1 VNGTPR
7 RAGRL
12 GGVGLLLAL
21 TLLSGCRV
29 DRVELRPEP
38 ATQPVTVAPVAVEPA
53 WSPEQLGAALA
64 ASEPIVVAGVTLTE
78 VAALRSFYA
87 ARRYQSAFT
96 GADCARRMPELV
108 EALKLAEAHGL
119 DPTEY
124 AVEMLAGAEA
134 CQPAHE
140 LVASDAWLRLAR
152 HLHAGRVD
160 PRQVEPDWTASR
172 PSLDAAGLLA
182 RALAADQLV
191 DSLAAVAPQDAYYR
205 ALQQALVR
213 WRERAANPDPAPS
226 LEDGSTLREGDAGPR
241 VRQLRDRLAAEGDPV
256 EADPPEVYDAALAE
270 QVRRLQAAVHLEA
283 DGAAGKE
290 TLAELRRTPAERVA
304 QLRVNLER
312 WRWLPDDLGERQI
325 RVNIADFQL
334 EARAGGQ
341 IERVHRI
348 IVGRQLRRTPSFS
361 AAMRYVVVN
370 PSWGVPRRL
379 AVEDKLPLFRKD
391 PAAVQRMGFQVL
403 DASGATVDPA
413 GIDWAALSKQNF
425 PYRLRQAPGPQNAL
439 GRVKLMFPNRHDV
452 YLHDTPTRGL
462 FERSRRNFSS
472 GCIRVEAPLELA
484 AWALAG
490 TPDASLE
497 RLEELS
503 DRGGETVIRLAEPLT
518 VHILYLTAVVD
529 DGEVRF
535 VYDLYGR
542 DAPLLALL
550 DR

>member
-1 VNGTPR
+1 MSNVLR
-7 RAGRL
+7 RACRL

-38 ATQPVTVAPVAVEPA
+38 ATQPVTVVPVAVEPA

-64 ASEPIVVAGVTLTE
+64 APEPILVAGVTLTE
-78 VAALRSFYA
+78 VAVLRSFYA
-87 ARRYQSAFT
+87 ARQYRSAFT
-96 GADCARRMPELV
+96 GADCARRMPALV

-119 DPTEY
+119 DPTE
-124 AVEMLAGAEA
+124 VEMLSGAEA

-140 LVASDAWLRLAR
+140 LVAADAWLRLAR

-182 RALAADQLV
+182 RALAADQLA

-205 ALQQALVR
+205 ALQQALVH
-213 WRERAANPDPAPS
+213 WRERAARDTGPPS
-226 LEDGSTLREGDAGPR
+226 LEDGPTLRVGDAGPR

-270 QVRRLQAAVHLEA
+270 QVRRFQAAVHLEA
-283 DGAAGKE
+283 DGAVGPE
-290 TLAELRRTPAERVA
+290 TLAELRRTPAERMA

-413 GIDWAALSKQNF
+413 GIDWAALSKQHF

-490 TPDASLE
+490 TPDASLD
-497 RLEELS
+497 RLEELA
-503 DRGGETVIRLAEPLT
+503 DRGRETVIRLAEPLT